1 MKEEF
6 NKCYNDYLK
15 KLFLIIINYI
25 IVNIVLIIFYFSGEI
40 KYDVFISFLFFGN
53 IMYLIYR
60 IPTIKSYINIK
71 RIKKYLKKGKGKLQE
86 VVFWNN
92 LDTMFFLGGIICCKK
107 KIQYIDYNEIKSI
120 YQQNYQTYG
129 DLGYPIRG
137 SIFNHLILE
146 YLVIVLKN
154 GMKYRIKIDVHT
166 ESDVSLMTLKIDKII
181 TFLLNKNSK
190 IVVKKKEKHSSW
202 EEIF

>member
-1 MKEEF
+1 MKDEF

-92 LDTMFFLGGIICCKK
+92 LDTMFFLGGVICCNKK
-107 KIQYIDYNEIKSI
+107 NKYYLKDKMGFNFRVVPDNIQ
-120 YQQNYQTYG
+120 T
-129 DLGYPIRG
+129 
-137 SIFNHLILE
+137 
-146 YLVIVLKN
+146 V
-154 GMKYRIKIDVHT
+154 T
-166 ESDVSLMTLKIDKII
+166 TLY
-181 TFLLNKNSK
+181 NSK
-190 IVVKKKEKHSSW
+190 ITSIDFSDFNLDSVRIDILDENILEINNIISTVKECSKLSGKAYTNGNLYREV
-202 EEIF
+202 